1 MTQNLFEPSKDN
13 QLPEFDPNKN
23 YVEELVGEGKKF
35 KTVEDLA
42 KGKAEADAFIAFKNR
57 EYDILKEDYLNL
69 RKEHTAGSR
78 LEDLIT
84 KLSLTQPPSS
94 NEPPLENEEHKVPAY
109 NPEDIDARVLETVS
123 KLELQKKETSNFN
136 EVQAKLQE
144 KLGLNY
150 ENILKQQVAELG
162 LSFDD
167 VNTLA
172 KKSPKAFFKTL
183 GLEDNVRNDN
193 SFNAPPRSQNRS
205 DNFAPSSTKRT
216 WSFYEKMR
224 KDQPQLYLNPKTQV
238 QMHKDHKELGNAFED
253 GDFNL

>member
-1 MTQNLFEPSKDN
+1 MTQNLFEN
-13 QLPEFDPNKN
+13 GNELPQFDPNKN

-35 KTVEDLA
+35 KTIEDLA

-57 EYDILKEDYLNL
+57 EYDTLKEDYLNL

-84 KLSLTQPPSS
+84 KLSLTQQPSS
-94 NEPPLENEEHKVPAY
+94 NESPEVNEENKVPAY
-109 NPEDIDARVLETVS
+109 KPEDIDARVLETVS
-123 KLELQKKETSNFN
+123 RLETQRKETANFN

-144 KLGLNY
+144 KLGPNY
-150 ENILKQQVAELG
+150 ENILKQQVADLG
-162 LSFDD
+162 LSPED

-183 GLEDNVRNDN
+183 GLEEKQQGDNT
-193 SFNAPPRSQNRS
+193 FNAPPRSQNRS
-205 DNFAPSSTKRT
+205 DSFAPSSTKRT
-216 WSFYEKMR
+216 WAYYEKMR
-224 KDQPQLYLNPKTQV
+224 KEQPSVYLNPKTQV

-253 GDFNL
+253 GDFNN